1 MLYVNFIAS
10 LNGLL
15 LLFIIYMLSTK
26 EKWILLMKHSKV
38 ILCGIVCECF
48 QKITTICFEGSYQE
62 RVQIKLRM
70 E

>member
-15 LLFIIYMLSTK
+15 LLFIIYRFSRK
-26 EKWILLMKHSKV
+26 EKGILLMKHSKI
-38 ILCGIVCECF
+38 ILCGIVYVCF
-48 QKITTICFEGSYQE
+48 KKIITICFEGSYQE